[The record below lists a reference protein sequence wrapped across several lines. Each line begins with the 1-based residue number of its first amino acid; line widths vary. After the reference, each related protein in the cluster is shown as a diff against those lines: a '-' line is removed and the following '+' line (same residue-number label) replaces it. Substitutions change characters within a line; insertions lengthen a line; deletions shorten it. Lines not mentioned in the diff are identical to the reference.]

1 MDVGALVRE
10 ARRRAGLSQRRLAE
24 LAGTSQAA
32 VHRYEHNRA
41 SPSMATLARLT
52 AACGV
57 RLHVTLRPLAQRPD
71 PSVLP
76 DIEYMLARTPEQRL
90 SDLSVSDALVKTA
103 RRVS

>member
-1 MDVGALVRE
+1 M
-10 ARRRAGLSQRRLAE
+10 
-24 LAGTSQAA
+24 
-32 VHRYEHNRA
+32 
-41 SPSMATLARLT
+41 
-52 AACGV
+52 
-57 RLHVTLRPLAQRPD
+57 TLRPLAQRPD